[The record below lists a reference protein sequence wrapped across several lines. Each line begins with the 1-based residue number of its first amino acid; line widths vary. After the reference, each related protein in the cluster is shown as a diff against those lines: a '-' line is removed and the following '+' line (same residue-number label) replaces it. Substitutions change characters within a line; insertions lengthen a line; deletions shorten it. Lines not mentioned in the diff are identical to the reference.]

1 MAKTMPR
8 THVIVAVHVTD
19 RVEQA
24 SRVQEILTRH
34 GRFIKTR
41 IGLHE
46 ATGRAPAP
54 NGLILLELVGAP
66 GAGADL
72 MAALN
77 ALVGVEARSLVFE
90 H

>member
-1 MAKTMPR
+1 MERPSKTD
-8 THVIVAVHVTD
+8 HVVIGIHVSD
-19 RVEQA
+19 RVDQA

-34 GRFIKTR
+34 GRTIKTR

-46 ATGRAPAP
+46 AAGRVPAP
-54 NGLILLELVGAP
+54 GGLILLELVGAP
-66 GAGADL
+66 RAGADL

-77 ALVGVEARSLVFE
+77 AVAGVEAKSLVFE